1 MWYCILLAMMVTKGF
16 YLQLC
21 KQKYLLAIIYKKVII
36 CYVCIQKLLQLWCNF
51 AIFLTDLN
59 MLCESL
65 VLSSQKLVSNKF
77 FRIFLTSVWHV
88 SQRSY
93 TCFFFYRFLTCFVQ
107 FLNFFLTIH
116 KHVSNKSRTCFG
128 SFYHVSNQVTCNKK
142 EMS

>member
-1 MWYCILLAMMVTKGF
+1 MMVTKGF

-21 KQKYLLAIIYKKVII
+21 KQKYLIAIMHKKLSFAMFAFKSYRSFDAILQFFLQI
-36 CYVCIQKLLQLWCNF
+36 STCYVK
-51 AIFLTDLN
+51 
-59 MLCESL
+59 
-65 VLSSQKLVSNKF
+65 VLFYQVTNL
-77 FRIFLTSVWHV
+77 FLTSFLEFFLQVSDMFHRGHIHV
-88 SQRSY
+88 
-93 TCFFFYRFLTCFVQ
+93 FFYRLLTCFVQ

>member
-1 MWYCILLAMMVTKGF
+1 MHESISYLQEWQYRWTILTMLKSCKMWYCILLAMMVTKGF

-21 KQKYLLAIIYKKVII
+21 KQKYLIAIMHKKVII
-36 CYVCIQKLLQLWCNF
+36 CYVCIQKLSHLWCNF

-65 VLSSQKLVSNKF
+65 VLSSHKLVSNKF

-93 TCFFFYRFLTCFVQ
+93 TCFFLQISNMFCTILKLLFNNSQTCF
-107 FLNFFLTIH
+107 
-116 KHVSNKSRTCFG
+116 
-128 SFYHVSNQVTCNKK
+128 
-142 EMS
+142 